1 MGHIHKAEKMKV
13 TVKSGQTLAD
23 IAIQEFGSLMAV
35 VELAKKNGMDI
46 TDVPEAGSEISLPEK
61 TYNRAMQTYCKA
73 NEVEPA
79 TELDTSGLRLGIF
92 TEEFTKEFQ

>member
-1 MGHIHKAEKMKV
+1 MKV

-73 NEVEPA
+73 NEVEPS

>member
-1 MGHIHKAEKMKV
+1 MKV
-13 TVKSGQTLAD
+13 TVKDGQTLAD
-23 IAIQEFGSLMAV
+23 IAIQEYGSLQAV
-35 VELAKKNGMDI
+35 VGLAQANGMAI
-46 TDVPEAGSEISLPEK
+46 TDIPDAGREIILPDK

-79 TELDTSGLRLGIF
+79 TERDTSGLRLGIF